1 MNEIQDRASSVIL
14 LNLRWKEMEN
24 VLDSAQTSVE
34 ERLREAISREDELK
48 KRTNKIEE
56 GIERREKFV
65 KDRLEELKVKEEEL
79 GRQFRDL
86 ELGKKNNEEMLR
98 EVELKQKQLEGLKLK
113 EEEFVLKEKGLER
126 QLKNLEFSVEQCEQQ
141 RNEVKLL
148 EKMVKDK
155 LEEIGLKE
163 KDLENCLRE
172 CGLKEEQFVLKEES
186 LGKRCMEFELKEKAL
201 EERRRDL
208 EFSVKQ
214 CEQQREE
221 VKLMEKLVKEQLEE
235 VGLKEKDLEKCL
247 KEYELKEEQFGLK
260 EKILEKHCMEFEL
273 EDKAFKERCRDLE
286 VKVKQYEQDYKRLE
300 VTEKRTQQQLEEIKR
315 KEEEFGLK
323 ERDFGQR
330 CRDVVLSE
338 NCLQKGLKD
347 LELKSEQCEE
357 RFREVMLMEE
367 SVSTQSKLIKE
378 KEEQFRL
385 KMNHLEQLSRD
396 LTMKE
401 TSLEKS
407 YQDLEEKQK
416 YNEDCLREVEL
427 KEKQLE
433 ESSDDLGRKYKLQFE
448 DVEYKVK
455 QCDKRFMELML
466 KEKLVKD
473 QFEQIEA
480 KEQQLGLKESH
491 FEQRLKDFELKEKGL
506 ELHYQELGAKEKHC
520 DECLR
525 KLKLRGKEIEEL
537 SAERRRKYDQ
547 QSSDLEFNVKK
558 CEQQFKDLKSK
569 EKKLVEWSKELE
581 RKRSLASALH
591 AQVEWSTKIAAD
603 APLGAMTTVSS
614 NELASNHLKGSKQ
627 AKQKVHGFA
636 NVIDKGVDMP
646 IPDAAPKGLGSSRIT
661 KNKRIRKLVD
671 KSDESFETGSET
683 ETGDAIGHEDCGNNS
698 GLNSKANAGCP
709 PRKSSRQKQHISYA
723 EKSIDGDIVS
733 SPWKR
738 SKVTAAPKTNEKK
751 VDDYAKKKDNSVVP
765 TVVSVKCP
773 KEVTCKASK
782 AGESKGK
789 EAEPVNKIDKLSPV
803 NCGSDV
809 KLSPQEIEY
818 PEPEFSD
825 FEKQRAE
832 NCFAVNQVWAMY
844 DTLDG
849 MPRFYAWI
857 NKVFNPG
864 FKLQITWL
872 EPYPDEK
879 LEQNWVD
886 LDLPVCCGK
895 YYSGYTETCV
905 DRLMFS
911 HRIDPIKSFGKCFL
925 VYPKKGEIW
934 ALFRDWDINW
944 ISEPENHKPSC
955 RYDFVEVLTDFDE
968 EAGIVVSH
976 VGKVKGFVSIFR
988 QTARYGVLSF
998 KVSPRELYRFSHQ
1011 IPSFKMTGKERDVP
1025 VGSFE
1030 LDPASVPPNLDELV
1044 DPGDDLLD
1052 CNLTQ
1057 TEGNSTSIDAF
1068 ENTNTQKM
1076 CERNGLSTDC
1086 FKPRRSPRDL
1096 SRKGHQVNV

>member
-1 MNEIQDRASSVIL
+1 MDKSPDLQLIELSKVNLRRTMNEIQDRASSVIL

-56 GIERREKFV
+56 EIERNEKFV
-65 KDRLEELKVKEEEL
+65 KDRLEEHKVKEEEL

-113 EEEFVLKEKGLER
+113 EEDFLLKEKGLER

-163 KDLENCLRE
+163 KDLENCLRK

-221 VKLMEKLVKEQLEE
+221 VKLMEKSVKEQLED
-235 VGLKEKDLEKCL
+235 VGLKEKDLGKCL

-260 EKILEKHCMEFEL
+260 EKSFEKHCMEFEL
-273 EDKAFKERCRDLE
+273 EEKAFKERCRDLE
-286 VKVKQYEQDYKRLE
+286 VKVKQYEQDYKE
-300 VTEKRTQQQLEEIKR
+300 
-315 KEEEFGLK
+315 
-323 ERDFGQR
+323 
-330 CRDVVLSE
+330 
-338 NCLQKGLKD
+338 

-357 RFREVMLMEE
+357 RFRGVMLMEE
-367 SVSTQSKLIKE
+367 SIATQSELIKE

-407 YQDLEEKQK
+407 YQDLEAKQK

-433 ESSDDLGRKYKLQFE
+433 ESFDDLGRKYKLQFE
-448 DVEYKVK
+448 DVQYKVK
-455 QCDKRFMELML
+455 QCDQRFMELML
-466 KEKLVKD
+466 EEKLVKD

-480 KEQQLGLKESH
+480 KERQLGLRESH
-491 FEQRLKDFELKEKGL
+491 FEQRSKDFELKEKGL
-506 ELHYQELGAKEKHC
+506 EQRYQELGAKEKHC

-525 KLKLRGKEIEEL
+525 KVKLREKEIEEL
-537 SAERRRKYDQ
+537 SAERRRKYEQ

-558 CEQQFKDLKSK
+558 CEQQFKDLESK

-581 RKRSLASALH
+581 RKWSLASALH
-591 AQVEWSTKIAAD
+591 AQVEWSTKIASE
-603 APLGAMTTVSS
+603 APLSAMTTVSS
-614 NELASNHLKGSKQ
+614 NELASNHVKGSKQ
-627 AKQKVHGFA
+627 AKQKVDGFA

-646 IPDAAPKGLGSSRIT
+646 MPDAAPKGLGSSRIT
-661 KNKRIRKLVD
+661 KNKRMRKLVD
-671 KSDESFETGSET
+671 KSDESFETVSET
-683 ETGDAIGHEDCGNNS
+683 ETEDAVGHEDCGNNS
-698 GLNSKANAGCP
+698 GLNSKANTGCP

-723 EKSIDGDIVS
+723 EKLIDGDIVS
-733 SPWKR
+733 SPCKR

-751 VDDYAKKKDNSVVP
+751 VHDFAKKKDNSVSP
-765 TVVSVKCP
+765 TVASVKCP
-773 KEVTCKASK
+773 KEVTCKASE

-789 EAEPVNKIDKLSPV
+789 EEEPVNKTDELSPV

-809 KLSPQEIEY
+809 KPSPQEIEY

-886 LDLPVCCGK
+886 LCLPVCCGK

-925 VYPKKGEIW
+925 VYPKKGETW

-944 ISEPENHKPSC
+944 TSEPENHKPSS
-955 RYDFVEVLTDFDE
+955 RYDIVEVLTDFDE

-988 QTARYGVLSF
+988 KTARYGVLSF
-998 KVSPRELYRFSHQ
+998 KVSSRELYRFSHQ

-1030 LDPASVPPNLDELV
+1030 LDPASVPTNLDELV
-1044 DPGDDLLD
+1044 DPGEDMLG

-1057 TEGNSTSIDAF
+1057 TEGNSTSIDAV
-1068 ENTNTQKM
+1068 ENINTQKM
-1076 CERNGLSTDC
+1076 CERNALSSDC
-1086 FKPRRSPRDL
+1086 FKPRRSARDL
-1096 SRKGHQVNV
+1096 SRKGRQVNA